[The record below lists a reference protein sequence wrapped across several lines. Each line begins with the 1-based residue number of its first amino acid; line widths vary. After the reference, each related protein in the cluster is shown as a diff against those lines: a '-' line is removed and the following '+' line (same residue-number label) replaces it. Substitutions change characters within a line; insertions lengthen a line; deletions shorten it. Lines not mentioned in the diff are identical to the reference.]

1 MIRYTKREEIWNAA
15 SHGGGILLGVVF
27 GIIFL
32 VWCFQADNN
41 WARVGVILYLF
52 GMLGSY
58 MASTLYHSMKHHSK
72 WKERLRRWDHA
83 AIYWHIAGS
92 YSPLTLTALRE
103 QGYWGWS
110 LFIFVWSCAIA
121 GTIVSF
127 IRLKEHS
134 NLETF
139 CFVGMGL
146 SILVAFKPLIDSV
159 SAAAVIWLIA
169 EGVSYITG
177 AVFYSFHRRKYMHSV
192 FHFFVLAGS
201 VCHIIAV
208 WDVLMQ
214 QLYSSVNRKLSTVNK
229 TVSRQQKNNNPCK
242 IFGRL
247 GEK

>member
-1 MIRYTKREEIWNAA
+1 MIRYTKKEEIWNAA
-15 SHGGGILLGVVF
+15 SHGGGILMGVVF

-58 MASTLYHSMKHHSK
+58 VASTLYHSMKHHSK
-72 WKERLRRWDHA
+72 WKERLRKWDHA

-92 YSPLTLTALRE
+92 YSPLTLTALRD

-146 SILVAFKPLIDSV
+146 SVLVAFKPLMDSV
-159 SAAAVIWLIA
+159 SEAAIIWLIA

-177 AVFYSFHRRKYMHSV
+177 AVFYSFNKKKYMHSV

-208 WDVLMQ
+208 WDVLME
-214 QLYSSVNRKLSTVNK
+214 QL
-229 TVSRQQKNNNPCK
+229 
-242 IFGRL
+242 
-247 GEK
+247 